1 MISWFERH
9 NKVSWVITFLI
20 AIAIFYIS
28 SLTFEAGTGPATSSI
43 NSILYHILA
52 FFFFAFFL
60 MISLVRKE
68 NKNFIFLA
76 ILFAVFYGVS
86 DELHQFFVP
95 GRHSSL
101 FDVFL
106 DSVGIVFAFM
116 IYFISV
122 EWRNQNKIRKV

>member
-9 NKVSWVITFLI
+9 NTLSWIITFLI

-28 SLTFEAGTGPATSSI
+28 SLKFDSVSVGLSSI

-95 GRHSSL
+95 GRYSSL

-116 IYFISV
+116 IYFISIK
-122 EWRNQNKIRKV
+122 WREKNRKV